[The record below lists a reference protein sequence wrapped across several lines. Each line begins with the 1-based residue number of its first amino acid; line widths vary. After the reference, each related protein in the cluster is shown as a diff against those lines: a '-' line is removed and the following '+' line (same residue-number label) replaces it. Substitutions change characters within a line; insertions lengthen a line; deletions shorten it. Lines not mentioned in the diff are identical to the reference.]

1 MRNKRKYE
9 ASAKIYFYAVVTLVG
24 VVLATAIANI
34 IALAYF

>member
-9 ASAKIYFYAVVTLVG
+9 ASAKIYFYAIVTVVG
-24 VVLATAIANI
+24 IVLATAIANI

>member
-9 ASAKIYFYAVVTLVG
+9 ASAKIYFYAVVIVIGTAV
-24 VVLATAIANI
+24 ATAITNV

>member
-9 ASAKIYFYAVVTLVG
+9 ASAKVYFYAIVIVVG
-24 VVLATAIANI
+24 VVLATAITNI